1 MKEITTSS
9 VPQSYKY
16 KQVTIKLMKE
26 ENGVTNLNE
35 PYNYSRST
43 TPQSATISKKR
54 EKKKKRFIPFGLYFF
69 HSQQRI
75 KSRTIGTKQTSSRRY
90 LSPDN

>member
-9 VPQSYKY
+9 VQQSYKY

-54 EKKKKRFIPFGLYFF
+54 GEKKD
-69 HSQQRI
+69 S
-75 KSRTIGTKQTSSRRY
+75 Y
-90 LSPDN
+90 LSDYISSIHSKGLSLEP